1 MIPGSGHVMT
11 NDNPDALLAAV
22 RTFLTGVERR

>member
-1 MIPGSGHVMT
+1 MIPGSGHMMT
-11 NDNPDALLAAV
+11 NDKPDALIAAV